1 MRISTSTSFLEQRKA
16 FCDTVAT
23 QKSTII
29 LNFSERELSKLQKTQ
44 YYQLIYWSATHLL
57 LIMVFGRGCEK
68 KKKTA
73 WENRQHFAI
82 SPRNNVW
89 GTSAEI
95 PCWRRV
101 TTRIWVVLLIGLSN
115 ASLLWNFCAR
125 FAGKPLVAPPNV
137 GCFLGLKTNQIKNKQ
152 KEHLIFNR

>member
-16 FCDTVAT
+16 FCDTVAI

-29 LNFSERELSKLQKTQ
+29 LNFSERKLSKLQKTQ
-44 YYQLIYWSATHLL
+44 YYQLIYWSTTHLL
-57 LIMVFGRGCEK
+57 LINGFWLGMWK
-68 KKKTA
+68 KATA

-101 TTRIWVVLLIGLSN
+101 TTRIWVVLLIGLSD
-115 ASLLWNFCAR
+115 ASLVWHFCAR